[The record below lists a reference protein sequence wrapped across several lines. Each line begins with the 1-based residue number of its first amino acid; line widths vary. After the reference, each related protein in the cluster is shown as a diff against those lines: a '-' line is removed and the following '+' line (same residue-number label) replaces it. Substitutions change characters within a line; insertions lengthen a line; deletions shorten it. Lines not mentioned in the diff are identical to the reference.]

1 MLLKQA
7 PKIKYQKKNTK
18 MHMQKYHKVECL
30 KHIKQ
35 SKTKAV
41 SYSVNIVIGSYRGPT
56 KLGVVCTELESSQ
69 LCTVIRSL

>member
-1 MLLKQA
+1 
-7 PKIKYQKKNTK
+7 
-18 MHMQKYHKVECL
+18 MQKYHKVECL

-56 KLGVVCTELESSQ
+56 KLGVVCAESESSQ
-69 LCTVIRSL
+69 LCTVIRSLWMCEGQRAYF